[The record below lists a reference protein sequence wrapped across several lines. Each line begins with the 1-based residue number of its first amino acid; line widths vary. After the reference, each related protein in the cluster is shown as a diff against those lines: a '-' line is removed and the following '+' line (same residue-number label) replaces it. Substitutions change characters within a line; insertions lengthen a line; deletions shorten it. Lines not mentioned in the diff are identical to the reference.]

1 MKLIYFSNTECR
13 KLKALK
19 KEDSLGTGSECRQRR
34 RGEEDLKQM
43 KALPVT
49 SVTNRGLPVLF
60 PR

>member
-19 KEDSLGTGSECRQRR
+19 KEDSLGMESEYRQCR
-34 RGEEDLKQM
+34 RGEGGLKQM
-43 KALPVT
+43 KGLPVT
-49 SVTNRGLPVLF
+49 SVTTRGLHVHF